1 MIHIVARACVRWFRV
16 GICKQTA
23 YVPRGMYRGS
33 ALQRLVL
40 SSFLVFMPIMVSKGR
55 AQSAGESDTRVEN
68 MSHGQVGLTVTV
80 SPAKVHFDRDT
91 LVVFRVS
98 AASEVSV
105 EIPSLDDRLEGF
117 VLSGSFDTE
126 PGERRG
132 KTTWERHAR
141 LTPTVSS
148 TYRIAPMAIKV
159 TDRSRNPIAVE
170 WFATRPVT
178 LEAVSPVEGAPG
190 DEIKAVIDPL
200 WIYPPFKTVAL
211 WFIAGLAAVALI
223 AAAVWGLKQVHREVV
238 LRRMS
243 PRERAMRE
251 LERLMRMDLVKQDK
265 IKEFYLE
272 LTMIVRRYI
281 ERRHDIRAPE
291 QTTEEFLDAVSDDSR
306 FSDVVVKKLRSFL
319 EAADLVKF
327 AAHRP
332 DSEAVGAATTTA
344 TRYIETD
351 DDEAGD
357 GDRKAEN

>member
-1 MIHIVARACVRWFRV
+1 MIHTVSNPCKEIRCVAQRICRGLSVRRY
-16 GICKQTA
+16 A
-23 YVPRGMYRGS
+23 
-33 ALQRLVL
+33 
-40 SSFLVFMPIMVSKGR
+40 FLILLMLLMVMGTTGR
-55 AQSAGESDTRVEN
+55 AQSAGGSDTRVEN
-68 MSHGQVGLTVTV
+68 MSHGQVEFKVTV
-80 SPAKVHFDRDT
+80 SPAKVRFDRDT

-98 AASEVSV
+98 AASELTV
-105 EIPSLDDRLEGF
+105 EIPPLDDRLEGF

-141 LTPTVSS
+141 LSPTVSS

-178 LEAVSPVEGAPG
+178 LEAVSPVDGAVG
-190 DEIKAVIDPL
+190 NEIKPVIEPV
-200 WIYPPFKTVAL
+200 WIHPPFKTVAL
-211 WFIAGLAAVALI
+211 WFLAGLAVVALI
-223 AAAVWGLKQVHREVV
+223 GAALWGLKQVHREVV

-251 LERLMRMDLVKQDK
+251 LERLLRMDLVKQNK

-291 QTTEEFLDAVSDDSR
+291 QTTEEFLVAVRDDSR
-306 FSDVVVKKLRSFL
+306 FSDTVVDKLRIFL

-327 AAHRP
+327 AAYRP
-332 DSEAVGAATTTA
+332 DNEAVSAATTTA
-344 TRYIETD
+344 TRYIDTD
-351 DDEAGD
+351 DAAAGD
-357 GDRKAEN
+357 RETKTEDGGPKAEA